1 MPCSVTWRRRSRSCA
16 PTSSDRGRILRRI
29 LALVL
34 IAAAGAAA
42 VGSLPA
48 GATDRQSEPVAPLS
62 PETLAAATGGDG
74 RLSIAVRRIE
84 PFAFPTPGGWSGYS
98 IDVWQAAAAQLEVPY
113 DYVEVAT
120 VAEQLDAVRTGRT
133 DAALGAISIT
143 AEREAEFDFSFPMY
157 DSGLQVLVRPSG
169 QGFWGQMLALFSS
182 TVLLLLL
189 VLVVLLVV
197 VGHIVWLV
205 ERRTNDDFP
214 HAYAAGVWEGI
225 WWAIV
230 TMTTIGYGDRTVQ
243 SRWGRLVAMV
253 WMLVG
258 LVLVAHFTAVITS
271 ALTVDRIRS
280 EVRSVGDLYG
290 KDVVTVAETSSSR
303 YLESIDLPARGLPDV
318 DQAYAEV
325 LSGQADALVYD
336 SPVLRYL
343 DQTRGDDSVD
353 VVGPL
358 LQPQGYGM
366 AFRPGNPL
374 VEPLDLELLA
384 LRENGT
390 TEELDGRYFGT

>member
-1 MPCSVTWRRRSRSCA
+1 MS
-16 PTSSDRGRILRRI
+16 
-29 LALVL
+29 
-34 IAAAGAAA
+34 AG
-42 VGSLPA
+42 
-48 GATDRQSEPVAPLS
+48 TQQSEPTAALS
-62 PETLAAATGGDG
+62 PEVIAQATGGDG

-84 PFAFPTPGGWSGYS
+84 PFAFPTPSGWSGYS
-98 IDVWQAAAAQLEVPY
+98 IDVWQAAAAQLEIPY
-113 DYVEVAT
+113 DYVEVGT
-120 VAEQLDAVRTGRT
+120 VSEQLDAVRTGRT

-157 DSGLQVLVRPSG
+157 DSGLQVLVRPTD
-169 QGFWGQMLALFSS
+169 QGFWAQMLALFSS

-189 VLVVLLVV
+189 ALVVLLVI
-197 VGHIVWLV
+197 VGHIVWLI

-214 HAYAAGVWEGI
+214 HSYRAGVWEGI

-230 TMTTIGYGDRTVQ
+230 TMTTIGYGDRVVQ

-271 ALTVDRIRS
+271 ALTIDRIRS
-280 EVRSVGDLYG
+280 EVRSISDLYG
-290 KDVVTVAETSSSR
+290 RNVVTVADTSAAR
-303 YLESIDLPARGLPDV
+303 FLESVDLPARPLPDV
-318 DQAYAEV
+318 DEAFAEV
-325 LSGQADALVYD
+325 ASGQAEAFVYD
-336 SPVLRYL
+336 APVLRYL
-343 DQTRGDDSVD
+343 TQTRGDDTVE

-374 VEPLDLELLA
+374 VEPLDLELLQ

-390 TEELDGRYFGT
+390 TEELDRRYFGDS

>member
-1 MPCSVTWRRRSRSCA
+1 MTWRPRSPSFGH
-16 PTSSDRGRILRRI
+16 TSSDAVRTLRRAF
-29 LALVL
+29 ALLL
-34 IAAAGAAA
+34 IAAVSAAA
-42 VGSLPA
+42 VLAALPA
-48 GATDRQSEPVAPLS
+48 GAADRQIEPVAPLS
-62 PETLAAATGGDG
+62 PETLSAATGGDG

-120 VAEQLDAVRTGRT
+120 VSEQLDAVRTGRT

-157 DSGLQVLVRPSG
+157 DSGLQVLVRPTN

-182 TVLLLLL
+182 TVLFLLL
-189 VLVVLLVV
+189 VLVGLLIV
-197 VGHIVWLV
+197 VGHIVWLI

-280 EVRSVGDLYG
+280 EVRSVSDLYG
-290 KDVVTVAETSSSR
+290 RDVVTVADTSSSR
-303 YLESIDLPARGLPDV
+303 YLESIDLPARALPDV
-318 DQAYAEV
+318 DEAYGEV
-325 LSGQADALVYD
+325 VSGQAEALVFD
-336 SPVLRYL
+336 APVLRFL
-343 DQTRGDDSVD
+343 AQTRGDDSVE
-353 VVGPL
+353 VVGSL
-358 LQPQGYGM
+358 VQPQGYGM

-390 TEELDGRYFGT
+390 TEELDSRYFGD